1 MKARTTVEK
10 LAPYVCARDLYKK
23 AKVFLD
29 ANENSLGSTAEFQNI
44 ELNRY
49 PDPEASELKKEL
61 AKYCGVEPSE
71 ILVGNGSDEIIS
83 LVVNTFAEKRDNIV
97 AIEPGYSMYGIC
109 AQIACVEP
117 RIATLL
123 PDYSL
128 DVEKV
133 LEKTDKNTKVIMF
146 PYPNSVVGNAVT
158 QEKIVELLEKFKGIV
173 FVDEAYFEFYGK
185 TALPLLK
192 KYNNLIVS
200 RTLSKAWGL
209 AAVRIGYAI
218 ANREVISAIRKI
230 KLPYNVGAVNQ
241 ALAIQAVTN
250 RKKMERYVSEI
261 KNQRGLL
268 SAQLE
273 SLGLQVFPSVVNFV
287 TVKIPGSYES
297 REVQEKL
304 AQVGIIVR
312 DRSSLP
318 LMQNCI
324 RITIGKPQ
332 ENGLLVKELK
342 KVLTK

>member
-1 MKARTTVEK
+1 MKARTTIEK
-10 LAPYVCARDLYKK
+10 LTPYVCARDLYKK
-23 AKVFLD
+23 ARVFLD

-49 PDPEASELKKEL
+49 PDPEASELKNEL
-61 AKYCGVEPSE
+61 TKYCDVEPSE

-83 LVVNTFAEKRDNIV
+83 LVINTFAEKGDNIV
-97 AIEPGYSMYGIC
+97 TIEPGYSMYGVC
-109 AQIACVEP
+109 AQIAGVEP
-117 RIATLL
+117 RIAILL

-128 DVEKV
+128 DVGKV
-133 LEKTDKNTKVIMF
+133 LEKTDKNTKLIMF
-146 PYPNSVVGNAVT
+146 PYPNSVVGNAIT
-158 QEKIVELLEKFKGIV
+158 REQIVELLEKFKGIV

-192 KYNNLIVS
+192 KYDNLVVS

-209 AAVRIGYAI
+209 AAVRIGYCI
-218 ANREVISAIRKI
+218 ANQEVISAIRKI
-230 KLPYNVGAVNQ
+230 KLPYNVGAVSQ
-241 ALAIQAVTN
+241 ALAIQAVKN
-250 RKKMERYVSEI
+250 RKKMEQYVSEI
-261 KNQRGLL
+261 KKQRELL
-268 SAQLE
+268 SLQLK
-273 SLGLQVFPSVVNFV
+273 SLGLEVFPSVVNFV
-287 TVKIPGSYES
+287 TLKIPDRYKS

-332 ENGLLVKELK
+332 ENVLLVKELK